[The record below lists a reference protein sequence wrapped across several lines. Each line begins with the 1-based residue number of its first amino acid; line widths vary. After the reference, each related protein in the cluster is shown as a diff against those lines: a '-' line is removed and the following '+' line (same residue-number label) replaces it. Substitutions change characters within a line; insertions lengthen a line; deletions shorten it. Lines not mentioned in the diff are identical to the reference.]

1 MYKNRNISLL
11 EAKEKIQNIL
21 KINEIRENAG

>member
-21 KINEIRENAG
+21 KINEIRGNAG

>member
-21 KINEIRENAG
+21 KINEISGNAG